1 MVQALTIFGKFG
13 LFALSTAQLLLENFH
28 MSTVVLIDRKTGT
41 IIQTVITNQVELV
54 IDSLM
59 RNRDPRNFVA
69 TEAVCG

>member
-1 MVQALTIFGKFG
+1 
-13 LFALSTAQLLLENFH
+13 